1 MNIGGSD
8 HPIKWELTQRITGAK
23 SPEEI
28 VEAVM
33 RTLHD
38 MQFVT
43 YRGADVIPI
52 LAPAGRVLAD
62 LGVHRDSSLREL
74 SQRLGTTESSVTKQM
89 THLVEAGLIERTR
102 VGKRNRYKLNLN
114 NVLQHPDIA
123 ALIEA
128 IINGDHG
135 DE

>member
-1 MNIGGSD
+1 
-8 HPIKWELTQRITGAK
+8 
-23 SPEEI
+23 
-28 VEAVM
+28 
-33 RTLHD
+33 
-38 MQFVT
+38 
-43 YRGADVIPI
+43 
-52 LAPAGRVLAD
+52 
-62 LGVHRDSSLREL
+62 
-74 SQRLGTTESSVTKQM
+74 M